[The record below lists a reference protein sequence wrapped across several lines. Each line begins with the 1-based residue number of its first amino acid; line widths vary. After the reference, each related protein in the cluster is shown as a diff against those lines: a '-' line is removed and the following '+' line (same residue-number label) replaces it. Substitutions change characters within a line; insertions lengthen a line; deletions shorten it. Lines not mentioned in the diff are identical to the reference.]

1 MAQMIPATVPPQATS
16 GEKTLFKVLAALPED
31 VYVYYDVQIRHR
43 FADLVVISPRLG
55 VLMIEIKDWKP
66 SSIISANHD
75 TVELR
80 LHSHNKK
87 VAHPLRQARQYAFAL
102 MDEIQSRLEGRVL
115 LEQDGPHR
123 GKILF
128 PISYLACLSQISDHD
143 IQRLNLSSIFD
154 VDRTLTKEWL
164 TNARDIKGSEL
175 ESLLARYFV
184 PKFQFTPLDNTQ
196 IDHLRGI
203 IHPHIVVRSA
213 TQKLRDHYA
222 DSGRSFANFLQVLDA
237 KQEQKARNIGPGH
250 RLIFGVAGSG
260 KTTILIARAKYLAEQ
275 NPDKRGLFLCFNR
288 PLATYLK
295 VQLADFANVTV
306 QTFHQLAFRFGFDDR
321 NWHEEFSNELKAAIL
336 RRKERYDFILIDEA
350 QDFDPDWFACV
361 VALSKDPNEADLFIT
376 GDGSQGLYRQ
386 RNKRFSWKSKGIQAQ
401 GRTEYLSENYRNAA
415 KIYQLATR
423 FSGPSTF
430 GEIEGESN
438 SLGDDQS
445 RSVASGGNIFVIQ
458 EKDRAGEISKVVN
471 LVSQLLAGKC
481 ELDPQINNQF
491 HFADIGIIYPTH
503 KNQETLIT
511 ELLLPRIKAE
521 CNIPAVWVSDPNGAN
536 RSNFS
541 PAIRIQTIHHAKGL
555 QYRAVIFLWA
565 DLLPFAQGRDVKQ
578 DRKLFYVALT
588 RATELL
594 AIVHSGHSSFV
605 AETYTAIEKKRDHWL
620 AALFKSRGPNAIPSR

>member
-1 MAQMIPATVPPQATS
+1 MAQMVPATVPPQATS
-16 GEKTLFKVLAALPED
+16 GEKALFRILATLPED

-66 SSIISANHD
+66 SSIASANHD
-75 TVELR
+75 TIELR

-87 VAHPLRQARQYAFAL
+87 VAHPLKQARQYAFAL
-102 MDEIQSRLEGRVL
+102 SDEIQSRLEGRIL
-115 LEQDGPHR
+115 LERDGPYK

-128 PISYLACLSQISDHD
+128 PISYLACLSQISERD
-143 IQRLNLSSIFD
+143 IQALELSSIFD
-154 VDRTLTKEWL
+154 HRTVTKEWL
-164 TNARDIKGSEL
+164 SKARDINGEEL
-175 ESLLARYFV
+175 ESLLARYFF

-213 TQKLRDHYA
+213 TQKLRDHYV
-222 DSGRSFANFLQVLDA
+222 DSGRSFADFLQVLDA

-275 NPDKRGLFLCFNR
+275 SPDKRGLVLCFNR

-295 VQLADFANVTV
+295 VQLADFANVAV
-306 QTFHQLAFRFGFDDR
+306 QTFHQLAFRFGFDR
-321 NWHEEFSNELKAAIL
+321 SNWDEEFGNELKAAIL
-336 RRKERYDFILIDEA
+336 QREERYDFILIDEA

-361 VALSKDPNEADLFIT
+361 VALTKSQDEADIFIT

-386 RNKRFSWKSKGIQAQ
+386 RNRRFSWISKGIQAQ

-430 GEIEGESN
+430 GEIEGAPN
-438 SLGDDQS
+438 GFRDDQS

-458 EKDRAGEISKVVN
+458 EKDRAGEISKVVS
-471 LVSQLLAGKC
+471 LVSRLLAGKR
-481 ELDPQINNQF
+481 DPGPTTDTPF

-503 KNQETLIT
+503 KNQEALIT
-511 ELLLPRIKAE
+511 GLLLPRIKAE
-521 CNIPAVWVSDPNGAN
+521 CNVPVVWVSDPSGGN

-555 QYRAVIFLWA
+555 QYRAVIFMWA
-565 DLLPFAQGRDVKQ
+565 DLLPFGQGRDVEQ

-588 RATELL
+588 RASQLL
-594 AIVHSGHSSFV
+594 TIVHSGQSPFV
-605 AETYTAIEKKRDHWL
+605 TETYAAIEKN
-620 AALFKSRGPNAIPSR
+620 AAVG